1 MDVEALEALVT
12 QMLQAEGKTEFQRQA
27 LAFLFCGS
35 LFGGYRLKDLETGGN
50 AWTKLG
56 QVGKVVVTN
65 RRCGK
70 QWVLEVD
77 AQLIKTNHSKR

>member
-1 MDVEALEALVT
+1 MEELEALVP
-12 QMLQAEGKTEFQRQA
+12 QVLQPEGKTEFEMQA

-35 LFGGYRLKDLETGGN
+35 LFGGYRLKDLVTGGN

-56 QVGKVVVTN
+56 QVGKVVVTDE
-65 RRCGK
+65 RHGK